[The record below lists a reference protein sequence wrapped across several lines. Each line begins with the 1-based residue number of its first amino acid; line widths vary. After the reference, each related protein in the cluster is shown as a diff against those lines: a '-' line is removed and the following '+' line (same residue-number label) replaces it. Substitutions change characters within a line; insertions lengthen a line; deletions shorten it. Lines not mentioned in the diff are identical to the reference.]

1 VAALVAVL
9 ISQLPGPPKRRE
21 DEALEPGAPQV
32 PRALEPLRMTPRV
45 RRQVNE
51 TVDEFVRTAVLRR
64 DLERSWRLASPELR
78 VGTPHADWMRGD
90 LPVFPYPADPAR
102 TTWDVDYADVSE
114 IALNV
119 TLLPRRGVRTD
130 PEVFGVSLQPSGR
143 GGQRHWLVSAWY
155 PRGPLS
161 HPEPPPT
168 SASPQPTEPTQAQKE
183 AIRRTTEGQ
192 IDRVWWLI
200 PAGVL
205 ALIVLGPLAAIGAV
219 RLRDARRRRAT

>member
-1 VAALVAVL
+1 
-9 ISQLPGPPKRRE
+9 
-21 DEALEPGAPQV
+21 
-32 PRALEPLRMTPRV
+32 MTPRV

-51 TVDEFVRTAVLRR
+51 TVDGFVRSAVLRR
-64 DLERSWRLASPELR
+64 DLEHSWRLASPELR
-78 VGTPHADWMRGD
+78 AGTSHADWMRGD

-102 TTWDVDYADVSE
+102 TTWDVDYADITE

-119 TLLPRRGVRTD
+119 TLIPRHGVRTD

-143 GGQRHWLVSAWY
+143 RAHRRWLVGAWY

-161 HPEPPPT
+161 HPEPPPA
-168 SASPQPTEPTQAQKE
+168 SASPQATQPTRAQQE
-183 AIRRTTEGQ
+183 AIKRTTEGQ

-205 ALIVLGPLAAIGAV
+205 ALIVLAPLAALGVV
-219 RLRDARRRRAT
+219 RLRDSLRRRAT